1 MSKKKK
7 LRKSLKRILRDFEGS
22 NCIFTG
28 LCGTSES
35 VNGKRSHK
43 RFLKLIDQFGDRDT
57 YIFSSREDRIAW
69 LKLQIKAAK
78 RINVLDNCFCYEI

>member
-7 LRKSLKRILRDFEGS
+7 LRRVLKRTLREFERS

-35 VNGKRSHK
+35 VNGKKSHK

-57 YIFSSREDRIAW
+57 YIFSSREDRITW
-69 LKLQIKAAK
+69 LKLQIKATKMIDK
-78 RINVLDNCFCYEI
+78 RNNDFCYEI

>member
-7 LRKSLKRILRDFEGS
+7 LRKSLKRILCEFERS

-35 VNGKRSHK
+35 VNGKQSHK
-43 RFLKLIDQFGDRDT
+43 RFLKLLEQFGDRDT
-57 YIFSSREDRIAW
+57 YIFSSKQDRIAW
-69 LKLQIKAAK
+69 LKLQIKATKMIDK
-78 RINVLDNCFCYEI
+78 RDEIFYDEV